1 MQKEILVKRCSA
13 EDAADR
19 METLIESERFQ
30 EYAERAGINDLT
42 RPLLMAYLLRQQWI
56 IKPEDGATATSAMYQ
71 VLVRRWRLADGL
83 PRPARRVDPAM
94 ARESHAPEAAGALS
108 TQAARLL
115 GFSEE
120 GTMQK
125 LLNCLPSP
133 WLQTYVDT
141 MYWLRAKR
149 EEGRAPRATVIEQFS
164 RNWLTIL
171 ISWALIAGAAML
183 HHVTNPHMVFIPFYL
198 IPCAMLTL
206 TINRRWGLTGA
217 LTSAIAGPLV
227 QWYGDAD
234 YAATGVMLWNSLMR
248 FLLYAAF
255 IFLMDRVR
263 IEVSAAR
270 RHAGKI

>member
-1 MQKEILVKRCSA
+1 
-13 EDAADR
+13 
-19 METLIESERFQ
+19 
-30 EYAERAGINDLT
+30 
-42 RPLLMAYLLRQQWI
+42 
-56 IKPEDGATATSAMYQ
+56 MYQ
-71 VLVRRWRLADGL
+71 VLARRWRLADGL
-83 PRPARRVDPAM
+83 PRPVRKIEPAKARGSRM
-94 ARESHAPEAAGALS
+94 PEAAGALS

-141 MYWLRAKR
+141 MNWLRAKR
-149 EEGRAPRATVIEQFS
+149 DEGRAPRSSVIEQFT
-164 RNWLTIL
+164 RNWPTIL

-183 HHVTNPHMVFIPFYL
+183 HHFTNPHMVFIPFYL

-206 TINRRWGLTGA
+206 TTNRRWGLTGA
-217 LTSAIAGPLV
+217 LISAIAGPLV

-248 FLLYAAF
+248 FLLYATF
-255 IFLMDRVR
+255 IYLLDRVR
-263 IEVSAAR
+263 MEVSAGR
-270 RHAGKI
+270 RNLNKA